1 MNIATLLLYPCDT
14 SGLQSYEQRALRAV
28 ATHREPS
35 GQSHSFQP
43 GSAHKR
49 AIALASSHQ
58 FDGGFENDQR
68 ARFADRM
75 FMSWRDA

>member
-1 MNIATLLLYPCDT
+1 MNIASLLAYPCHS
-14 SGLQSYEQRALRAV
+14 SGLRSSEQAALCAI

-49 AIALASSHQ
+49 AIVLASSHQ
-58 FDGGFENDQR
+58 FDGGFEDDQR
-68 ARFADRM
+68 ARSADRM
-75 FMSWRDA
+75 FRSWRDA